1 SWMIGVPGET
11 KNDIKKTIFLAK
23 KVKEINPDCEF
34 SIKILFPYPKTP
46 IYDEAIKMG
55 FKPPSNLLNWAKIRR
70 ERAPNYLKHKN
81 FLEMI
86 SITSAIVGKKVFEQN
101 YIPILK
107 LIRTIAEFRWKNEI
121 FSAGFENFFFK
132 IFRNVVEKRI
142 GKKDSL
148 EYDPFSHKIVL
159 IREE

>member
-1 SWMIGVPGET
+1 MIGVPGET

-23 KVKEINPDCEF
+23 RVKKINPDCEF
-34 SIKILFPYPKTP
+34 SIKVLFPYPKTP

-55 FKPPSNLLNWAKIRR
+55 FKPPSNLLSWAKIRR

-81 FLEMI
+81 LLEMI

-101 YIPILK
+101 NIPILK
-107 LIRTIAEFRWKNEI
+107 LIRAIAEFRWKNEI
-121 FSAGFENFFFK
+121 FIAGFENFYFK
-132 IFRNVVEKRI
+132 IFRNIVEKRI
-142 GKKDSL
+142 VKKDTL

-159 IREE
+159 KREE